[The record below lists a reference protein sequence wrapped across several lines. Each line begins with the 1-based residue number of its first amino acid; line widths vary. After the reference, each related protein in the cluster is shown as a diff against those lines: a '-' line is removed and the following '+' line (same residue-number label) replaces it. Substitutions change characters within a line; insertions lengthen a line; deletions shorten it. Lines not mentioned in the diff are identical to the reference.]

1 MIAPSSRYAQGEA
14 MWVST
19 QDPDVGRGNKQTV
32 YLNTVIYLT
41 NPYSVAL
48 VRETD
53 DMTMFAFTAYG
64 DPRRWWVIADANP
77 QVFHPWDAR
86 PGQSVRVPS

>member
-1 MIAPSSRYAQGEA
+1 MITPSSRYAQGEA
-14 MWVST
+14 MWVT
-19 QDPDVGRGNKQTV
+19 TRDPETGRGNKQTV
-32 YLNTVIYLT
+32 YLNTVTFLT
-41 NPYSVAL
+41 TTYSVAL

-53 DMTMFAFTAYG
+53 DMSLFAFTAYA

>member
-64 DPRRWWVIADANP
+64 DPRRWWVHPPRVLHGIDTDADDGP
-77 QVFHPWDAR
+77 HR
-86 PGQSVRVPS
+86 G